1 MPHLVSYYR
10 LKKKKPKELQE
21 SFQKLPSIHLYSIKK
36 SPSWETDK
44 TPGNNSAK
52 ELIKKHHPSPSH
64 WFINF
69 SNSTSL
75 DRIADAFWTGPDMH
89 LTFDLP
95 SKPVWTDLLCNY
107 QVWYIFNL
115 LTYLLF
121 HMFLLLLE

>member
-10 LKKKKPKELQE
+10 LKKKKLKEVPE
-21 SFQKLPSIHLYSIKK
+21 SFQKFPSIHLYSIKK

-52 ELIKKHHPSPSH
+52 ELIKKHHPSHSR
-64 WFINF
+64 WFINL

-89 LTFDLP
+89 LAFDLP
-95 SKPVWTDLLCNY
+95 SKSCLNGSIL
-107 QVWYIFNL
+107 
-115 LTYLLF
+115 
-121 HMFLLLLE
+121 

>member
-10 LKKKKPKELQE
+10 LKKKKPKEVPE

-36 SPSWETDK
+36 SPSWETNK

-52 ELIKKHHPSPSH
+52 ELIKKHHPSRSR
-64 WFINF
+64 WFINL

-75 DRIADAFWTGPDMH
+75 DRIADACWTGPDMH

-95 SKPVWTDLLCNY
+95 SNLSNDLLCNY